1 MKILNKLTIKNLKLN
16 KKRTIV
22 TMIGISLSVALICAI
37 TTFVSS
43 FQSAMVEREI
53 IKNGNYYIKANNVTK
68 EQLKYIEN
76 NKEVES
82 FGLSQDLGYAKLDG
96 IQNENKPY
104 VYVESFDDYMLN
116 HGGLILTEGR
126 MPENENEILVPDHLL
141 TNGKLELK
149 VGDKITLNIGDRLL
163 GTDKLNQNNPYFT
176 KEDVENRNE
185 MARKNGA
192 EVLDDEYQEE
202 KIEVKFTKEYTIVGI
217 IERPSFEDFSAP
229 GYTVIT
235 KMSQNNIDNLK
246 NNSVNNQVNETTENN
261 ESNNNNPNNAN
272 IVILLKNASKTYEFS
287 DYLTNELGIEEE
299 NITENES
306 LLQYNGV
313 FKSNRTQDTITILA
327 VIVIAIIIFTS
338 AFVIRNSFNI
348 SLTEKTKELGM
359 LASIGA
365 TPKQIR
371 KSIFF
376 EGFILS
382 IIAIPIG
389 IILGIVAIW
398 IVLLIV
404 NNLMKTGQTQLVDNF
419 DLKLVISLPAILIAI
434 IVSCLMI
441 LISTIKPSIRAGKIS
456 PIDAI
461 RENQDIKIKTKR
473 FGKNKQKSKFSGSYK
488 IRKKLFG
495 IEGVIASK
503 NFKRS
508 RKKYMTTIFSI
519 AISIILFISMNSF
532 VENVFNL
539 SSLQYSEGR
548 ANIHVNYYKNNNQ
561 ESLGY
566 FNKIEK
572 LDGIK
577 ESAIVKSSLV
587 YSEEKYYTTHTF
599 QTSTGYSLTDE
610 GLIVLVRAIGDKAY
624 KEYIKE
630 LGLKYEDVKDK
641 AILYDTRI
649 GYEYD
654 ENKDGTRRIEYNM
667 LNLEKGDTLAYK
679 ILDDEGN
686 IAKNGEIE
694 IALRTKEL
702 PLGGLFES
710 DSNVVLIVSDE
721 KMEEFDYSI
730 QSMYINAENPS
741 KLQEEIIKIDNTNK
755 SNIYNIEEQVNQE
768 KNMVLIISIF
778 LYGFIAVISIIGI
791 TNIFNTITTNMA
803 LRNREFAI
811 LKSIGMQDKEFNKMI
826 NYESLIYGIKSLLIG
841 IPIGL
846 ILSYLIYK
854 TMGEIYLTE
863 YKFPTIPI
871 IISIVFV
878 MAIIF
883 ITMNYAV
890 RKTRKQN
897 IIETIRGIEG
907 RSLKSRLD
915 GILGTDLENK
925 FEFLANYLV
934 ELRCKKV

>member
-37 TTFVSS
+37 TTFVAS

-53 IKNGNYYIKANNVTK
+53 IKNGNYYIRANNVTK

-76 NKEVES
+76 NKEVETL
-82 FGLSQDLGYAKLDG
+82 GLSQDLGYAKLDG

-104 VYVESFDDYMLN
+104 VYVESFDDYMLSN
-116 HGGLILTEGR
+116 GGLILTDGR
-126 MPENENEILVPDHLL
+126 MPENEKEILVPDHLL

-176 KEDVENRNE
+176 KEDVENRNKI
-185 MARKNGA
+185 ARESGV
-192 EVLDDEYQEE
+192 EVLDDKYQEE
-202 KIEVKFTKEYTIVGI
+202 KIEVNFTKEYTIVGI
-217 IERPSFEDFSAP
+217 IERPNFEDFSAP

-235 KMSQNNIDNLK
+235 KMRKNDINNFKGN
-246 NNSVNNQVNETTENN
+246 TENSD
-261 ESNNNNPNNAN
+261 ENNNLNVA
-272 IVILLKNASKTYEFS
+272 ILLKDASKTYEFS
-287 DYLTNELGIEEE
+287 EYLAKELGIEEE

-306 LLQYNGV
+306 LLQYKGV
-313 FKSNRTQDTITILA
+313 FKSNRTQDAITILA
-327 VIVIAIIIFTS
+327 AIVIAIIIFTS

-404 NNLMKTGQTQLVDNF
+404 NNLMKTGQTQLIDNF

-434 IVSCLMI
+434 LVSCFMI

-461 RENQDIKIKTKR
+461 RENQDIKIKIKR
-473 FGKNKQKSKFSGSYK
+473 FGKNKQKSKFSRNYK

-548 ANIHVNYYKNNNQ
+548 ANITVYDYKNETQ
-561 ESLGY
+561 GALEY

-577 ESAIVKSSLV
+577 ESAIVKFGIV
-587 YSEEKYYTTHTF
+587 YSEEKYYTSQTF
-599 QTSTGYSLTDE
+599 QSSTGYSLTDE

-641 AILYDTRI
+641 AILYDTRV

-654 ENKDGTRRIEYNM
+654 ENKDGTRRVEYNM
-667 LNLEKGDTLAYK
+667 LNLDKGDMLPYK
-679 ILDDEGN
+679 ILDDEGKL
-686 IAKNGEIE
+686 AKNGEIE

-702 PLGGLFES
+702 PLGGMFEN

-721 KMEEFDYSI
+721 KMEEFNYSI

-755 SNIYNIEEQVNQE
+755 SNIYNIEEQVKQE

-811 LKSIGMQDKEFNKMI
+811 LKSIGMQDKEFNRMI
-826 NYESLIYGIKSLLIG
+826 NYESLIYGIKSLIIG

-846 ILSYLIYK
+846 ILSYLIYR

-890 RKTRKQN
+890 RKTKKQN
-897 IIETIRGIEG
+897 IIETIR
-907 RSLKSRLD
+907 K
-915 GILGTDLENK
+915 ENI
-925 FEFLANYLV
+925 
-934 ELRCKKV
+934 

>member
-37 TTFVSS
+37 TTFVAS

-53 IKNGNYYIKANNVTK
+53 IKNGNYYIRANNVTK

-76 NKEVES
+76 NKEVETL
-82 FGLSQDLGYAKLDG
+82 GLSQDLGYAKLDG

-104 VYVESFDDYMLN
+104 VYVESFDDYMLSN
-116 HGGLILTEGR
+116 GGLILIDGR

-176 KEDVENRNE
+176 KEDVENRNKI
-185 MARKNGA
+185 ARENGA

-202 KIEVKFTKEYTIVGI
+202 KIEVNFTKEYTIVGI
-217 IERPSFEDFSAP
+217 IERPNFEDFSAP

-235 KMSQNNIDNLK
+235 KMSKNDINNFKGN
-246 NNSVNNQVNETTENN
+246 TENSD
-261 ESNNNNPNNAN
+261 ENNNLN
-272 IVILLKNASKTYEFS
+272 IAILLKDASKTYEFS
-287 DYLTNELGIEEE
+287 EYLAKELGIEEE

-306 LLQYNGV
+306 LLQYKGV
-313 FKSNRTQDTITILA
+313 FKSNRTQDAITILA
-327 VIVIAIIIFTS
+327 AIVIAIIIFTS

-404 NNLMKTGQTQLVDNF
+404 NNLMKTGQTQLIDNF

-434 IVSCLMI
+434 LVSCFMI

-461 RENQDIKIKTKR
+461 RENQDIKIKIKR
-473 FGKNKQKSKFSGSYK
+473 FGKNKQKSKFSRNYK

-548 ANIHVNYYKNNNQ
+548 ANITVYDYKN
-561 ESLGY
+561 ETRGALEY

-577 ESAIVKSSLV
+577 ESAIVKFGIV
-587 YSEEKYYTTHTF
+587 YSEEKYYTSQTF
-599 QTSTGYSLTDE
+599 QFSTGYSLTDE

-641 AILYDTRI
+641 AILYDTRV

-654 ENKDGTRRIEYNM
+654 ENKDGTRRVEYNM
-667 LNLEKGDTLAYK
+667 LNLDKGDMLPYK
-679 ILDDEGN
+679 ILDDEGKL
-686 IAKNGEIE
+686 AKNGEIE

-702 PLGGLFES
+702 PLGGMFEN

-721 KMEEFDYSI
+721 KMEEFNYSI

-755 SNIYNIEEQVNQE
+755 SNIYNIEEQVKQE

-811 LKSIGMQDKEFNKMI
+811 LKSIGMQDKEFNRMI
-826 NYESLIYGIKSLLIG
+826 NYESLIYGIKSLIIG

-846 ILSYLIYK
+846 ILSYLIYR

-890 RKTRKQN
+890 RKTKKQN
-897 IIETIRGIEG
+897 IIETIR
-907 RSLKSRLD
+907 K
-915 GILGTDLENK
+915 ENI
-925 FEFLANYLV
+925 
-934 ELRCKKV
+934 